1 MASSHSFFI
10 FRVFRFLKPYWHYVA
25 LALLF
30 SFLASLTSGGIAWLV
45 KPVMDEVFIARNY
58 FYLKLLPLGVILF
71 FSLRGGASL
80 LQAYFMRVAALR
92 MINDLRVELYR
103 KLIHLPL
110 GHFEREGAGR
120 NLSRVLNDT
129 LVLEPILSNVF
140 QVFLLEGFN
149 VLILLAVALSRS
161 LKLTL
166 VSLLVVP
173 AIAYGG
179 QRLAA
184 RVRRHRR
191 RAQKTIGELTH
202 RLTETFTGLREVK
215 VYGRESGVLR
225 LFRNGI
231 DRYAHF
237 LLKITKYREGSKSL
251 VDVMTGI
258 GGGLIIALGGLL
270 IVRGELSPG
279 AFFSVLTAV
288 LMLFTPIRKMARAYT
303 GISDARAAWER
314 LEEILILPEEKGGS
328 KKAPPPKESLR
339 FEGVSFRYP
348 GSEDWAL
355 KDVELE
361 IPVGKVTALVGPS
374 GAGKSTLAS
383 LIPRFYDPT
392 EGRILWDGTDLR
404 EFDLESL
411 RSHIG
416 LVSQEIVIFNATV
429 AENIAFG
436 DPKASRKAIEEAARL
451 ANAHEFIEALPQG
464 YDTLLGEG
472 GVSLSG
478 GQKQRLAIARAI
490 LRNPAILILDEA
502 TSQLDPLSERLVQ
515 EALSRL
521 MRGRTTVV
529 IAHRLSTITGADQIV
544 VLEAGRIV
552 ARGRH
557 EELLA
562 ACELYQ
568 YFYRTFSGKK

>member
-1 MASSHSFFI
+1 MASSQSSFI
-10 FRVFRFLKPYWHYVA
+10 FKVFRFLKPYWHYVA

-30 SFLASLTSGGIAWLV
+30 SFLASLTSGGIAWMV
-45 KPVMDEVFIARNY
+45 KPVMDEVFIAKNY
-58 FYLKLLPLGVILF
+58 LYLKLLPLGVLF
-71 FSLRGGASL
+71 FFGLRGVASL
-80 LQAYFMRVAALR
+80 LQAYFMRAAALR

-103 KLIHLPL
+103 KLIHLSL
-110 GHFEREGAGR
+110 SHFEREGTGR
-120 NLSRVLNDT
+120 NLSRILNDT
-129 LVLEPILSNVF
+129 LVIEPILSTVF

-149 VLILLAVALSRS
+149 ALILLAVALSRS

-166 VSLLVVP
+166 VSLLILP

-179 QRLAA
+179 QHLSS

-191 RAQKTIGELTH
+191 RAQRTIGELTH
-202 RLTETFTGLREVK
+202 RLAETFTGLREVK
-215 VYGRESGVLR
+215 VYGRESGILR
-225 LFRNGI
+225 LFRKEI

-258 GGGLIIALGGLL
+258 GGAMIIALGGLL
-270 IVRGELSPG
+270 IARGELTPG
-279 AFFSVLTAV
+279 AFFSVLTAI

-314 LEEILILPEEKGGS
+314 LEEVLILPEEKGGS
-328 KKAPPPKESLR
+328 KKARPPRESLL

-348 GSEDWAL
+348 GAEEWAL
-355 KDVELE
+355 RDIELE
-361 IPVGKVTALVGPS
+361 IPVGRVTALVGPS
-374 GAGKSTLAS
+374 GAGKSTLAA

-404 EFDLESL
+404 EFELESL

-436 DPKASRKAIEEAARL
+436 DPGASREAIEEAARL
-451 ANAHEFIEALPQG
+451 ANAHEFIERLPQG
-464 YDTLLGEG
+464 YDTMLGEG

-502 TSQLDPLSERLVQ
+502 TSQLDPLSERLIQ

-521 MRGRTTVV
+521 MVGRTTLV
-529 IAHRLSTITGADQIV
+529 IAHRLSTVTEADKIA
-544 VLEAGRIV
+544 VLEGGRKI
-552 ARGRH
+552 AEGRH
-557 EELLA
+557 QELLET
-562 ACELYQ
+562 CDLYRRLYQ
-568 YFYRTFSGKK
+568 LFQA

>member
-1 MASSHSFFI
+1 MTSPFAFLT
-10 FRVFRFLKPYWHYVA
+10 RVLRFLKPYWSYVA

-30 SFLASLTSGGIAWLV
+30 SLLASLTSGGIAWLV
-45 KPVMDEVFIARNY
+45 KPVMDEVFIAKNY
-58 FYLKLLPLGVILF
+58 LYLRLLPLGVIAF
-71 FSLRGGASL
+71 FGVRGVASL
-80 LQAYFMRVAALR
+80 LQAYFMRAASLR
-92 MINDLRVELYR
+92 MVNDLRVELYR

-110 GHFEREGAGR
+110 AHFERDGSGR

-129 LVLEPILSNVF
+129 LVIEPILSNVF

-149 VLILLAVALSRS
+149 ALVLLAVAFSRS

-166 VSLLVVP
+166 VSLLVLP

-179 QRLAA
+179 QYLSRK
-184 RVRRHRR
+184 VRRHRR
-191 RAQKTIGELTH
+191 RAQRTIGELTH

-215 VYGRESGVLR
+215 VYGRESGVLK
-225 LFRNGI
+225 LFRREI
-231 DRYAHF
+231 DRYAGF

-251 VDVMTGI
+251 VDVMTGV
-258 GGGLIIALGGLL
+258 GGAMIIALGGYL

-279 AFFSVLTAV
+279 AFFSVLTAI

-303 GISDARAAWER
+303 GLSDAQAAWER
-314 LEEILILPEEKGGS
+314 LEEVLRLPEERGGTHR
-328 KKAPPPKESLR
+328 ARPLREGIR

-348 GSEDWAL
+348 GAAEWAL
-355 KDVELE
+355 KDLDLE
-361 IPVGKVTALVGPS
+361 IPVGRVTALVGPS
-374 GAGKSTLAS
+374 GAGKSTLAA

-392 EGRILWDGTDLR
+392 EGRILWDGMDLR

-411 RSHIG
+411 RGHIG

-436 DPKASRKAIEEAARL
+436 DPGASRTAIEEAARL
-451 ANAHEFIEALPQG
+451 ANAHEFIEKLPQG

-490 LRNPAILILDEA
+490 LRNPSLLILDEA

-521 MRGRTTVV
+521 MRGRTTLV
-529 IAHRLSTITGADQIV
+529 IAHRISTITGADKIV
-544 VLEAGRIV
+544 VLE
-552 ARGRH
+552 RGRKVAEGRH
-557 EELLA
+557 QELLA
-562 ACELYQ
+562 TSPLYRKL
-568 YFYRTFSGKK
+568 YRLFQG